1 MAETKL
7 LRFDNDT
14 LNKISEEFVQS
25 RKEVSEIVVEVDR
38 VNDIDPLI
46 VIRAVSLGNAPDIEQ
61 LCSIAE
67 LLFDGATITFMHG
80 NDTIK
85 SLIYA
90 RNNGHNKLTLAIPE
104 SYLLDRL
111 LDVTYALLLK
121 KSMPL

>member
-1 MAETKL
+1 MAETKA

-14 LNKISEEFVQS
+14 LNKISEDFVQS
-25 RKEVSEIVVEVDR
+25 RKEVSEVVVEVDR

-46 VIRAVSLGNAPDIEQ
+46 VIRAVSSGSAPDIEQ

-67 LLFDGATITFMHG
+67 LLFDGSTITFMHG

-121 KSMPL
+121 KSTPL

>member
-1 MAETKL
+1 MAETKP
-7 LRFDNDT
+7 LRFDNDA
-14 LNKISEEFVQS
+14 LNKISEDFVQS
-25 RKEVSEIVVEVDR
+25 RKEVSEVVVEVDR

-46 VIRAVSLGNAPDIEQ
+46 VIRAVSSGNAPDIEQ

-121 KSMPL
+121 KSTPL

>member
-1 MAETKL
+1 MAETKT

-14 LNKISEEFVQS
+14 LNKISEDFVQS
-25 RKEVSEIVVEVDR
+25 RKEVSEVVVEIDR

-46 VIRAVSLGNAPDIEQ
+46 VIRAVSSGSAPDIEQ

-67 LLFDGATITFMHG
+67 LLFDGSTITFMHG

-85 SLIYA
+85 SLIYT
-90 RNNGHNKLTLAIPE
+90 RNNGHNKLTLVIPE

-121 KSMPL
+121 KSTPL